1 MRGSAAPHLQH
12 RFWSRVAETVGGC
25 WLWTAAKCDNGY
37 GRFRAGSVLV
47 RTHRYA
53 YELMVGDIPEGL
65 DLDHLC
71 RNRACVN
78 PYHLDPVTRGVNVRR
93 GARVVRSL
101 RSS

>member
-1 MRGSAAPHLQH
+1 MKGSVAPHLQQ
-12 RFWSRVAETVGGC
+12 RFWSRVTETPGGC
-25 WLWTAAKCDNGY
+25 WLWTGALCDSGY
-37 GRFRAGSVLV
+37 GRFRAGTLV

-53 YELMVGDIPEGL
+53 YELMVADIPDGL

-71 RNRACVN
+71 RRRACVN

-93 GARVVRSL
+93 GARVIRSL